1 MQKSSGPKYCSLLKP
16 RIPKNRQAN
25 EWNVTGS
32 SITIN
37 CHSRWG
43 QKTYPKAQKCSK
55 NFTDVICCTTAC
67 SNYWRK
73 SESVK
78 FFPTSFAVILPAV
91 ALPVGI
97 KAEFNFEL
105 ILYITIF
112 VFLSP
117 GSFFKSVICFKSWT
131 VLKIHLKAHQSFCFR
146 RSWREEKL
154 FTRKVW
160 RLCSPWSFVFPFHFK
175 C

>member
-117 GSFFKSVICFKSWT
+117 GSFFKSVICFKSVNCT
-131 VLKIHLKAHQSFCFR
+131 QNSLKSAPIVLFSPQLKGGKIIH
-146 RSWREEKL
+146 
-154 FTRKVW
+154 
-160 RLCSPWSFVFPFHFK
+160 
-175 C
+175 